1 MLQVIAVILP
11 VKDTAM
17 FRWPSTTGVRNPF
30 VTKIIGLSG
39 SLRKKSFN
47 TALLKA
53 AEALVDDNVSYE
65 VATLHGIPLYD
76 GDLEKRDG
84 IPEAVNKLRER
95 IAASDGLLIATPE
108 YNNAVPGVLK
118 NGIDWLSRRPGDD
131 PHVFKELPVAIM
143 GASPGGFGTTLAQ
156 TAFLPILRT
165 LSTQPWF
172 GAKLLVSKAATLVND
187 DGELTDEQT
196 LERLGQFVNNFA
208 RFAAER
214 R

>member
-1 MLQVIAVILP
+1 M
-11 VKDTAM
+11 T
-17 FRWPSTTGVRNPF
+17 R
-30 VTKIIGLSG
+30 IIGLSG

-47 TALLKA
+47 TALLTA
-53 AEALVDDNVSYE
+53 AEPLVDDNVDYE

-84 IPEAVNKLRER
+84 IPQAVTKLREK

-108 YNNAVPGVLK
+108 YNNSVPGVLK
-118 NGIDWLSRRPGDD
+118 NAIDWLSRRPDEK
-131 PHVFKELPVAIM
+131 PHVFKDLPVAIL

-165 LSTQPWF
+165 LSTQAWF
-172 GAKLLVSKAATLVND
+172 GGRLLVSKAATLVDD
-187 DGELTDEQT
+187 DGKLTDEQT
-196 LERLGQFVNNFA
+196 LERLAEFVNNFA
-208 RFAAER
+208 GFAAAR